1 MKKLIVC
8 LALGALICA
17 FCGLPA
23 LAQEYG
29 FVAKWEGFSYPRG
42 VAVDPSGNVYVVEQN
57 AHRIQKFT
65 STGTFITKWGTYGS
79 GDGQFRYPEGV
90 AVDSSGNVYV
100 ADKTNQRIQKFT
112 SNGVFIT
119 KWGTYY
125 PMGVAVDPS
134 GNVYVADYYGN
145 RIQKFTSSGRLIATW
160 TLEGYA
166 YPRGVAVD
174 PSGNVY
180 VEEQGHNRIQKFTST
195 GTFITKWGSGGSGD
209 GQFQDPWGI
218 AVDSSGNVYVAD
230 YGNDRIQKFTS
241 NGVFITKW
249 GSRGSGDGQ
258 FCYPW
263 GVAVDSSGK
272 NVYVSDSRDRIQKFA
287 PINTP
292 TGTNV
297 EVQLDYGIT
306 CTFSQ
311 VTARGVTT
319 ATVTETGP
327 AIPGNFKLLGKY
339 YDIYTR
345 PNYSYSGPIIIS
357 IPYDD
362 AGLTPAREKRLRLQH
377 YVDGTWVDITES
389 LDTTNNIITGEASHL
404 SYFAVIEL
412 PYESITG
419 NPEVDAAMCV
429 LDNKYT
435 DPETGLA
442 THGTYVSA
450 VANKIVEMRMA
461 GKITKAEGG
470 EIVKKAAQSSVNMP

>member
-23 LAQEYG
+23 LAQEYQ
-29 FVAKWEGFSYPRG
+29 FVL
-42 VAVDPSGNVYVVEQN
+42 
-57 AHRIQKFT
+57 
-65 STGTFITKWGTYGS
+65 KWGS
-79 GDGQFRYPEGV
+79 HHAWGV
-90 AVDSSGNVYV
+90 AVDSSTGNVYV
-100 ADKTNQRIQKFT
+100 VNVYYGRIQKFT

-119 KWGTYY
+119 QWG
-125 PMGVAVDPS
+125 GF
-134 GNVYVADYYGN
+134 N
-145 RIQKFTSSGRLIATW
+145 
-160 TLEGYA
+160 
-166 YPRGVAVD
+166 
-174 PSGNVY
+174 
-180 VEEQGHNRIQKFTST
+180 
-195 GTFITKWGSGGSGD
+195 
-209 GQFQDPWGI
+209 
-218 AVDSSGNVYVAD
+218 
-230 YGNDRIQKFTS
+230 
-241 NGVFITKW
+241 
-249 GSRGSGDGQ
+249 
-258 FCYPW
+258 YPW